1 MMRIKFFT
9 IILLTWVN
17 WSCSTQDS
25 SNATLKYVE
34 IAARGEGTS
43 ESKPIIYRLKVD
55 ANWIQHHPSPLDP
68 RADTRQAIIEF
79 YIVHQDEKVSI
90 AIHNF
95 SSDSIYQR
103 PSPFNYI
110 SRWKKQLHPL
120 NPETVSLIP
129 QAFGGYCGFLFEA
142 TGEIKG
148 SQTTMFAWI
157 LQLAPEHYHHLVAP
171 GSPYLLK
178 KYRQMRSDVTIKAIG
193 PPFLMQR
200 YRQSIIAFARSF
212 HLIEDL

>member
-1 MMRIKFFT
+1 MRIKFFT
-9 IILLTWVN
+9 IILLTWISC
-17 WSCSTQDS
+17 SCSTQDS

-34 IAARGEGTS
+34 IAARGEEAS

-90 AIHNF
+90 TIHNF
-95 SSDSIYQR
+95 PSDNIYQR
-103 PSPFNYI
+103 PSPFTYI

-120 NPETVSLIP
+120 DPETVSLTS
-129 QAFGGYCGFLFEA
+129 QAFGGYCGFWFEA